1 MGQPGWLK
9 TSHLDVYIEKQ
20 TRRTETSKYPEE
32 EKESIDFLSSG
43 ERKGNRPNQ
52 MLRRLGLR
60 TGHRVEGSLAEV
72 SGKAHRRR

>member
-1 MGQPGWLK
+1 M
-9 TSHLDVYIEKQ
+9 
-20 TRRTETSKYPEE
+20 RRDTQGTETSKYLKE

-60 TGHRVEGSLAEV
+60 TGHRVEGNLAEL
-72 SGKAHRRR
+72 SGKTDQRR